1 MILKGGRC
9 RGVRSRNL
17 GRDNEKSRN
26 LGRKISK
33 SRNLGNKNKR
43 SRNTIKVKQ
52 KYATEKISSYD

>member
-1 MILKGGRC
+1 MGGRY

-33 SRNLGNKNKR
+33 SRNLGNKNIR